1 MIKTTRVSV
10 LSEDT
15 HIAGF
20 CLHYLNFGCFDADLT
35 ESEIRD
41 FLRQGHYSFEDY
53 AIAHW
58 LDHVESCTS
67 QPLPLEAIS
76 LERLAQKLESFFI
89 VHGLDSPS
97 DVSVSPNLRFHSI
110 RHLDSTKRLDG
121 LAHLARQRESNQKYL
136 DLEAQL
142 RRRRSIYEDIVTNA
156 DHHDE
161 ALRTNLLL
169 KASGWFK
176 CPHKH
181 CDFFFDGFSD
191 SKDRDEHISQH
202 KRPFRCSFQECLHA
216 KLGYATEKD
225 LKRHEK
231 LSHPTG
237 QNSEWAF
244 PTYKPKKNADI
255 FSAASR
261 GDLATVKRLIEEGA
275 DVHGATRPRGRITAL
290 ILAVR
295 HNHSDIIQYLLEK
308 RKPENIKLVVKEAV
322 DRAEGSIL
330 QAILESVTGYT
341 FRMDLAEEALCQA
354 AKCGREELIPLLL
367 KYDININRRSST
379 YGMTAVQLARSR
391 KDDSFVRNLLTHGAW
406 DETAAVEQPLTPI
419 NDTLS
424 ISPSVSSNHEIIST
438 DILKN
443 DDFDLYTADEDLT
456 FDVDPATFEPLEIQP
471 LDIQPER
478 TDVRAP
484 LTSSYPIP
492 TLKYSYTGSTQLV
505 AQ

>member
-1 MIKTTRVSV
+1 MIKTTRISV
-10 LSEDT
+10 VSEDT

-20 CLHYLNFGCFDADLT
+20 CLHYLNFGCFNADLT
-35 ESEIRD
+35 ESDIRD
-41 FLRQGHYSFEDY
+41 FLRQGYYSFEDY

-76 LERLAQKLESFFI
+76 LKRLTQQLESFFI
-89 VHGLDSPS
+89 IHGLDSPP
-97 DVSVSPNLRFHSI
+97 DVSVSPNPRFHSI

-142 RRRRSIYEDIVTNA
+142 RRRRSIYEDIVTSA
-156 DHHDE
+156 DPHDE
-161 ALRTNLLL
+161 PLRRNLLL

-191 SKDRDEHISQH
+191 SKDRDKHISQH
-202 KRPFRCSFQECLHA
+202 ERPFRCSFQECLHA

-231 LSHPTG
+231 MSHPTG
-237 QNSEWAF
+237 QNPEWAF
-244 PTYKPKKNADI
+244 PTYKPKKNSDI
-255 FSAASR
+255 FSAASK
-261 GDLATVKRLIEEGA
+261 GDLATVKRLVEEGA
-275 DVHGATRPRGRITAL
+275 DVHRPTKPRGRTTAL
-290 ILAVR
+290 NLAVR
-295 HNHSDIIQYLLEK
+295 NNHSDIVQYLLEK
-308 RKPENIKLVVKEAV
+308 KVPANREPIVREAV
-322 DRAEGSIL
+322 DRASESIL
-330 QAILESVTGYT
+330 RVVLETET
-341 FRMDLAEEALCQA
+341 EPTMRIDLAQVALFHA
-354 AKCGREELIPLLL
+354 AKCGRTELIPLLMN
-367 KYDININRRSST
+367 YGIDINQQSST
-379 YGMTAVQLARSR
+379 NGMTALKLASLN
-391 KDDSFVRNLLTHGAW
+391 KDDSFARILREHGAS
-406 DETAAVEQPLTPI
+406 DKTAAVEQPLNPI
-419 NDTLS
+419 DDTLL
-424 ISPSVSSNHEIIST
+424 ISPSVSSNHEIIF
-438 DILKN
+438 KN
-443 DDFDLYTADEDLT
+443 DDFDLYTTDEVLT
-456 FDVDPATFEPLEIQP
+456 FDEFDPATFEP

-492 TLKYSYTGSTQLV
+492 KLKYSYTGSTQLV